1 MVSDLRSKMRSGAA
15 ASLLITIFLLVFLSA
30 TPVDS
35 AVASIDLGS
44 EWMKVAV
51 VNLKP
56 GQSPISIVIN
66 EMSKRKSPALV
77 GFNAGNRLVGEEAA
91 GITARYP
98 NKVYSQVRDMIG
110 KPYRYVKDLID
121 SLYLPFD
128 LVEDSRGA
136 AGFKADD
143 GVVYSAEELLAM
155 ILRYGMGLAESH
167 TRSPIKDAVI
177 TVPPYFGQAERR
189 GLLQAAHLAGIN
201 VLSLVNEH
209 SGAALQYGIDKD
221 FSNESRHVIFYD
233 MGSRNTYAAL
243 VYFSAYNA
251 KEFGKTVSVNQ
262 FQVKDVRWKSNLGGQ
277 NMELRLVEHFADE
290 FNKQLGN
297 EVDVRNFPKAM
308 AKLKKQVKRTK
319 EILSANTVAP
329 LSVES
334 LYDERDF
341 RSTISREKFEE
352 LCEDLWEQ
360 SLLPVKEVLKHSDLK
375 IDDIYAV
382 ELIGGATRV
391 PKLQSKLQEF
401 LRRNDLDK
409 HLDADE
415 AIVLGSSLL
424 AANLSDGIKLNRK
437 LGMIDGS
444 SYGYVVELNG
454 TDLVKDDSTQF
465 LLVPRMKKM
474 PIKLFRSIKHNKD
487 FDVSISYES
496 AYELPPGVSSPKFVE
511 FSVSGLTET
520 TERYL
525 ARNLSSPIKATLH
538 FSLSRSGVISLDRA
552 EAVIEVSEWV
562 EVPKNIKTVESN
574 ASNALNATGNLNL
587 STEGS
592 PADVKEY
599 KQESQNADNETNS
612 SDINGEVIDNVR
624 VETEK
629 VLKKKTFKVP
639 LKIVEKQIAP
649 GILSKEML
657 FEVKTRLEEL
667 DKKDR
672 ERRRTAELKNSL
684 EEYIY
689 STREKLE
696 DNEEIMKIS
705 SMDELRLF
713 GEKLSEAQDW
723 LYTDGEDASAN
734 EFKER
739 LDSLKAI
746 GDPIFFRLSELTA
759 RPAAYESA
767 QAYLGGIQK
776 VVDNWENNKPWLPK
790 SRVDEILNDADKI
803 KSWLQEK
810 ETLQKKTSPFITPA
824 ITSEEIYN
832 RVSELQDKI
841 SSVNRIPK
849 PKPKV
854 EKAPKEEEAITKE
867 NSTNASH
874 SASDENSAQKDQ
886 SAEESSSS
894 PASNVDAEPELHD
907 EL

>member
-1 MVSDLRSKMRSGAA
+1 MSSGVAA
-15 ASLLITIFLLVFLSA
+15 FLILPIFLVIFLSA
-30 TPVDS
+30 TPVEP

-56 GQSPISIVIN
+56 GQIPISIVIN
-66 EMSKRKSPALV
+66 EMSKRKSPTLV
-77 GFNAGNRLVGEEAA
+77 AFNSGNRLVGEEAA

-98 NKVYSQVRDMIG
+98 SKVYSQVRDMIG
-110 KPYRYVKDLID
+110 KPYHYVKDMID

-136 AGFKADD
+136 AGFKSDD

-155 ILRYGMGLAESH
+155 ILRYGMSLAESH
-167 TRSPIKDAVI
+167 TRSPIRDAVI
-177 TVPPYFGQAERR
+177 AIPPYFGQTERR
-189 GLLQAAHLAGIN
+189 GVLQAAQLAGIN
-201 VLSLVNEH
+201 VLSLIHEH

-243 VYFSAYNA
+243 VYFSAYNS
-251 KEFGKTVSVNQ
+251 KEFGKAVSVNQ
-262 FQVKDVRWKSNLGGQ
+262 FQVKDVRWKTNLGGQ

-297 EVDVRNFPKAM
+297 GVDVRNSPKAM

-319 EILSANTVAP
+319 EILSANTMAP

-360 SLLPVKEVLKHSDLK
+360 SLAPVKEVLKHSDLK
-375 IDDIYAV
+375 VNDIYAV

-391 PKLQSKLQEF
+391 PKLQAKLQEF
-401 LRRNDLDK
+401 LGRKDLDK

-415 AIVLGSSLL
+415 AIALGSSLL

-444 SYGYVVELNG
+444 SYGFMVELIG
-454 TDLVKDDSTQF
+454 SDLVKDESTQF

-487 FDVSISYES
+487 FVVSLSYES
-496 AYELPPGVSSPKFVE
+496 AYELPPGVFSVQFVE
-511 FSVSGLTET
+511 FSVSGLTEA
-520 TERYL
+520 TERYS
-525 ARNLSSPIKATLH
+525 ARNLSSPIKATMH
-538 FSLSRSGVISLDRA
+538 FSLSRSGLVSLDRA
-552 EAVIEVSEWV
+552 EAVIELSEWV
-562 EVPKNIKTVESN
+562 EVPKSINTAETN
-574 ASNALNATGNLNL
+574 ASNALNATETLNL

-592 PADVKEY
+592 PMDIQDSKKEIPNT
-599 KQESQNADNETNS
+599 ENETNS
-612 SDINGEVIDNVR
+612 SDVSAEVNDNVGA
-624 VETEK
+624 ETEK
-629 VLKKKTFKVP
+629 VLKKRTFKVP
-639 LKIVEKQIAP
+639 LKIVEKQIGP
-649 GILSKEML
+649 GVLSKEML

-667 DKKDR
+667 DKKDL

-689 STREKLE
+689 STREKLD
-696 DNEEIMKIS
+696 DNEEIKKIS
-705 SMDELRLF
+705 SQEELRSF
-713 GEKLSEAQDW
+713 VEKLSEVQDW

-734 EFKER
+734 EFEER

-767 QAYLGGIQK
+767 RVYLGDIQK
-776 VVDNWENNKPWLPK
+776 IVDNWEKNKPWLPK
-790 SRVDEILNDADKI
+790 SRVDEILSDADKVKI
-803 KSWLQEK
+803 WLQDKEALQK
-810 ETLQKKTSPFITPA
+810 ETSHFIKPA
-824 ITSEEIYN
+824 ITSEEIYDK
-832 RVSELQDKI
+832 VSELQDKI

-854 EKAPKEEEAITKE
+854 EKAPKEEESTSKE
-867 NSTNASH
+867 NSTNASN
-874 SASDENSAQKDQ
+874 SNSDENSTQKDQ
-886 SAEESSSS
+886 STEESSSS
-894 PASNVDAEPELHD
+894 PSTNVEPELHD